1 LAVLGW
7 AAPSSFDT
15 LTLHASTNEF
25 KLKYHAALS
34 TSFDVCVCKM
44 LKGLY
49 LLRTLWLRWF
59 QWLSWPPNPLCWC
72 CKLSR
77 MFIKKQINITLR
89 LLIRI
94 RLFHSQVNYN
104 LVLVVY

>member
-1 LAVLGW
+1 MC
-7 AAPSSFDT
+7 
-15 LTLHASTNEF
+15 
-25 KLKYHAALS
+25 
-34 TSFDVCVCKM
+34 VCVCKM

-59 QWLSWPPNPLCWC
+59 QWLSWAPNPLCWC
-72 CKLSR
+72 CKLNR

-94 RLFHSQVNYN
+94 RLFQSQVNYN